1 MSLPPLSHALCVQ
14 ASLGFSMSAW
24 PVTVA
29 AALLKHW
36 LLRASW
42 DSVADG
48 NGLLLLSD
56 NVHLSDRGAD
66 IIAAEVGAVHVTTQ
80 MRLITSGSAIC
91 LRSNRTEPV
100 STACAPTA
108 HVDSAGAGLPG
119 PDSYPRQ
126 AERLRWRRWTLSWAL
141 H

>member
-1 MSLPPLSHALCVQ
+1 M
-14 ASLGFSMSAW
+14 
-24 PVTVA
+24 TVA

-66 IIAAEVGAVHVTTQ
+66 IITAEVGAVHVKTQ
-80 MRLITSGSAIC
+80 MCMITSGPAVRC
-91 LRSNRTEPV
+91 NE
-100 STACAPTA
+100 TARNQCRW
-108 HVDSAGAGLPG
+108 HV
-119 PDSYPRQ
+119 
-126 AERLRWRRWTLSWAL
+126 

>member
-1 MSLPPLSHALCVQ
+1 MQ

-29 AALLKHW
+29 TALLKHW

-66 IIAAEVGAVHVTTQ
+66 IIAAEVQCMMQV
-80 MRLITSGSAIC
+80 R
-91 LRSNRTEPV
+91 
-100 STACAPTA
+100 CA
-108 HVDSAGAGLPG
+108 
-119 PDSYPRQ
+119 
-126 AERLRWRRWTLSWAL
+126 
-141 H
+141 

>member
-1 MSLPPLSHALCVQ
+1 MSGAGCTSALPLPSPLLVQRPLKVVTTWTSSPQPSHVLCVQ

-66 IIAAEVGAVHVTTQ
+66 IIAAEVGAVMLQPRCAWSQ
-80 MRLITSGSAIC
+80 M
-91 LRSNRTEPV
+91 
-100 STACAPTA
+100 
-108 HVDSAGAGLPG
+108 H
-119 PDSYPRQ
+119 
-126 AERLRWRRWTLSWAL
+126 
-141 H
+141 

>member
-1 MSLPPLSHALCVQ
+1 MLSPPLSHALCTQ

-66 IIAAEVGAVHVTTQ
+66 IIAAEVRAVHFAPHMCMTTC
-80 MRLITSGSAIC
+80 GPAI
-91 LRSNRTEPV
+91 
-100 STACAPTA
+100 
-108 HVDSAGAGLPG
+108 GL
-119 PDSYPRQ
+119 Q
-126 AERLRWRRWTLSWAL
+126 
-141 H
+141 